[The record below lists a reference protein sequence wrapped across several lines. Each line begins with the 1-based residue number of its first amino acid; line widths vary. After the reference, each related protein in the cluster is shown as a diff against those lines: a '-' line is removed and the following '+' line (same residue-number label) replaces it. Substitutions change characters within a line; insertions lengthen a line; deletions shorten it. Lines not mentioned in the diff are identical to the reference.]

1 MCPSLPLLL
10 STVLRAML
18 VVATVTVLLAMMVAV
33 TGTLLASAIAMV
45 PRLMLVAVTRAII
58 MVAIAR
64 AIALFAVTRAV
75 AFLAITGALPLLA
88 IGAGSL
94 LAMLAILAMILLA
107 VGASPLM
114 PVLAIRAIPLLAILA
129 VRGRAVAV
137 TMADKLPVGIAHAQH
152 LHVVTLDGGTQPVN
166 GILVH
171 AVSHRDGRVLEV
183 EVILLHA
190 LLVRQILV
198 HFSLAGGA
206 VNSRLEDNRGI
217 FLFLCIKV

>member
-1 MCPSLPLLL
+1 MAKLAILAMNLLAFGASHL
-10 STVLRAML
+10 MTVL
-18 VVATVTVLLAMMVAV
+18 
-33 TGTLLASAIAMV
+33 
-45 PRLMLVAVTRAII
+45 AII
-58 MVAIAR
+58 AIT
-64 AIALFAVTRAV
+64 LFAVTRAV
-75 AFLAITGALPLLA
+75 AFLAITGALSLLA
-88 IGAGSL
+88 IGAGTL

-114 PVLAIRAIPLLAILA
+114 TVLAILAISLLAILA
-129 VRGRAVAV
+129 VRGRAVAM

-171 AVSHRDGRVLEV
+171 AVSHRDGRVLQV